1 LYCQFL
7 SLKRSFM
14 KYKLIFLTAGLS
26 LLLAVATL
34 AQAQQGATPP
44 AGGRP
49 GQGSG
54 QGGQFGGQGGRFGQN
69 PQMQAAMKKYQSWF
83 DLMSTIRL
91 MSEVDKQPKL
101 TFTKAQTQKMLPTL
115 KSLQT
120 KVALT
125 PQEATTI
132 ITLLEDK
139 VISVAQLKWMDAT
152 VLKQAEDRRKRQ
164 EAQRLAQQN
173 TTNPAQALGA
183 LGQGAANPQAGA
195 AGQGG
200 NRGQGGLAG
209 AAGRPAGAAAGAAG
223 QNGQARGPGGGG
235 QTMFTAM
242 LANKPFNPFK
252 DGTGKQSLDDL
263 VKVLAKR

>member
-1 LYCQFL
+1 M
-7 SLKRSFM
+7 R
-14 KYKLIFLTAGLS
+14 YKLIFFTAGLS
-26 LLLAVATL
+26 IVLAL
-34 AQAQQGATPP
+34 AGSSLAQQGTTPP

-49 GQGSG
+49 NQGAG
-54 QGGQFGGQGGRFGQN
+54 QGGQPGGPGGRFAAN

-91 MSEVDKQPKL
+91 MNEVDKQPKL
-101 TFTKAQTQKMLPTL
+101 AFSKAQSQKMLPTL

-120 KVALT
+120 KVVLT

-139 VISVAQLKWMDAT
+139 VISVAQLKWMDET
-152 VLKQAEDRRKRQ
+152 VLKQAEERRKRQ

-173 TTNPAQALGA
+173 SGSATQALGA

-200 NRGQGGLAG
+200 NRGQGGF
-209 AAGRPAGAAAGAAG
+209 AGRPAGGFAGANG
-223 QNGQARGPGGGG
+223 QNGQPGQGRGPGGG
-235 QTMFTAM
+235 QAMFAAM

-252 DGTGKQSLDDL
+252 DGFGKQSLDDL